1 MNPEGKILGVDYGR
15 RRIGLAVSD
24 ETATLARPLAT
35 AEVSGQQKAA
45 AEAVA
50 EAARREGVRTVV
62 LGDPRHMDGRES
74 SLGAEVRLLARRI
87 EALLPEVPV
96 VLWDE
101 RLTSCEAEAILKER
115 GERLRGRKGRLD
127 QVAAAVLLQS
137 YLDAGC
143 P

>member
-1 MNPEGKILGVDYGR
+1 MSPRGRILAVDYGK

-24 ETATLARPLAT
+24 ETGTLARPLAT
-35 AEVSGQQKAA
+35 LEVTDRRTA

-50 EAARREGVRTVV
+50 EAVRREGAGAVV
-62 LGDPRHMDGRES
+62 LGNPLHMDGRQS
-74 SLGAEVRLLARRI
+74 PMAEEVGLLARRLA
-87 EALLPEVPV
+87 ALLPEVPV

-101 RLTSCEAEAILKER
+101 RLTSHEAQEILKER

>member
-1 MNPEGKILGVDYGR
+1 MRPAGRILGVDYGK

-35 AEVSGQQKAA
+35 AEVAGRRAA
-45 AEAVA
+45 AEVVA
-50 EAARREGVRTVV
+50 EAARREGARAVV

-74 SLGAEVRLLARRI
+74 TLGGEVRLLARRI
-87 EALLPEVPV
+87 EALLPGVPV

-101 RLTSCEAEAILKER
+101 RLTSHEAEAILKER
-115 GERLRGRKGRLD
+115 QERLRGRKGRLD

>member
-1 MNPEGKILGVDYGR
+1 MSAAGRVLGVDYGK
-15 RRIGLAVSD
+15 RRIGFAVSD
-24 ETATLARPLAT
+24 ETASLARPLAT
-35 AEVSGQQKAA
+35 AEVTGGRAA
-45 AEAVA
+45 AEVVA
-50 EAARREGVRTVV
+50 ETAKREGARVVV

-74 SLGAEVRLLARRI
+74 ALGEEIRLLARRI
-87 EALLPEVPV
+87 EALLPGVAV

-101 RLTSCEAEAILKER
+101 RLTSHEAAAILRER
-115 GERLRGRKGRLD
+115 GERLEGRKGRLD

>member
-1 MNPEGKILGVDYGR
+1 MSPAGRILGVDYGK

-35 AEVSGQQKAA
+35 AEVTGRKAA

-50 EAARREGVRTVV
+50 EAAKREGVRAVV
-62 LGDPRHMDGRES
+62 LGDPRHMDGQES
-74 SLGAEVRLLARRI
+74 TLGEEVRLLARRI
-87 EALLPEVPV
+87 EALLPGVQV

-101 RLTSCEAEAILKER
+101 RLTSHEAEAILRER
-115 GERLRGRKGRLD
+115 GERLQGRKGRLD

>member
-1 MNPEGKILGVDYGR
+1 MRPAGRILGVDYGK

-35 AEVSGQQKAA
+35 AEVAGRRSA
-45 AEAVA
+45 AEVVA
-50 EAARREGVRTVV
+50 EAARREGARAVV

-74 SLGAEVRLLARRI
+74 PLGEEVRRLARRI
-87 EALLPEVPV
+87 EALLPGVPV

-101 RLTSCEAEAILKER
+101 RLTSHEAEAILKER
-115 GERLRGRKGRLD
+115 QERLRGRKGRLD
-127 QVAAAVLLQS
+127 QLAAAVLLQS

>member
-1 MNPEGKILGVDYGR
+1 
-15 RRIGLAVSD
+15 
-24 ETATLARPLAT
+24 LAT
-35 AEVSGQQKAA
+35 AEVTGRKAA

-50 EAARREGVRTVV
+50 EAAKREGVRAVV

-74 SLGAEVRLLARRI
+74 TLGEEVRLLARRI
-87 EALLPEVPV
+87 EALLPGVQV

-101 RLTSCEAEAILKER
+101 RLTSHEAEAILRER
-115 GERLRGRKGRLD
+115 GERLQGRKGRLD